1 VIVGGERTV
10 ASSKTRQRKL
20 ARAKMERQLARR
32 AAKVR
37 RQRQGWAI
45 AVVSV
50 VAVLGIAGTAWALGA
65 FDKAKPKPAAASC
78 IWNDTGGTGTGLKD
92 VGKPPATGQQRTGI
106 ETMTITTNLGVITAS
121 LDVAKA
127 PCTAASFAYLA
138 GKSFFANTKCHR
150 LVPGSYLLQCGD
162 PSGTG
167 DGGPKYTFANEYV
180 PDTPAPAPSNA
191 SPSPSASDAAEQ
203 ASKVIYPA
211 GSIVTANHGADTNGS
226 QFYIIYKDSP
236 LPPDFT
242 LFGRVVSGL
251 DLVQQVAA
259 AGDDGAFASQDL
271 GGGHPKKEV
280 TIQALTVGPAAS
292 GSAAATPSTSP
303 SPSPSAKS

>member
-1 VIVGGERTV
+1 V

-45 AVVSV
+45 AVVSL

-78 IWNDTGGTGTGLKD
+78 LWNDTSANSTELKD
-92 VGKPPATGQQRTGI
+92 VGKPPTTGQPRSGT

-127 PCTAASFAYLA
+127 PCAAASFAYLG
-138 GKSFFANTKCHR
+138 GKNFFANTKCHR
-150 LVPGSYLLQCGD
+150 LIPGASLLQCGD

-167 DGGPKYTFANEYV
+167 TGGPKYTFANEYA

-191 SPSPSASDAAEQ
+191 TPSPSASDDAEQ

-211 GSIVTANHGADTNGS
+211 GSIATANHGADTNGS

-236 LPPDFT
+236 LPPDYT

-251 DLVQQVAA
+251 DLVKQVAA
-259 AGDDGAFASQDL
+259 AGDDGAFANDPP
-271 GGGHPKKEV
+271 GGGHPKKEI
-280 TIQALTVGPAAS
+280 TIQTLTVGPTAS
-292 GSAAATPSTSP
+292 SSAAASPATSP
-303 SPSPSAKS
+303 SATPSASPSAKS

>member
-1 VIVGGERTV
+1 V
-10 ASSKTRQRKL
+10 ASSKARQRKL

-45 AVVSV
+45 AVVGV

-78 IWNDTGGTGTGLKD
+78 TWNDTGGNATELKD
-92 VGKPPATGQQRTGI
+92 VGKPPATGQQRTGT

-127 PCTAASFAYLA
+127 PCTVASFAYLA
-138 GKSFFANTKCHR
+138 SKNFYANAKCHR
-150 LVPGSYLLQCGD
+150 LMSKSYRLQCGD
-162 PSGTG
+162 PTGTG

-180 PDTPAPAPSNA
+180 PDTPAPTPSANPA
-191 SPSPSASDAAEQ
+191 PSASDDTAA
-203 ASKVIYPA
+203 SNVIYPA

-242 LFGRVVSGL
+242 LFGRVVGGL
-251 DLVQQVAA
+251 DIVNQVAA
-259 AGDDGAFASQDL
+259 AGDDGAFANDE
-271 GGGHPKKEV
+271 GAGGHPKKEI
-280 TIQALTVGPAAS
+280 TIQTLTVGPASSA
-292 GSAAATPSTSP
+292 SAAATPSA